1 MEFLLQDKISTVNAI
16 PLSPGQGSRYRPR
29 SLVLP
34 LTCWFL
40 FMVSVRWSM
49 IILYTCPITAILIP
63 SCICHL
69 AHTITIK
76 GGLEVL
82 NNGHLETN
90 WQREYYLDRK
100 IM

>member
-1 MEFLLQDKISTVNAI
+1 MEFLLHDKISTVNAI

-82 NNGHLETN
+82 NTGHLETN